1 VSSGGS
7 CVIDQHQNQGQL
19 QQRLQQQQAEQSR
32 FPAMGMDFNI
42 QSPLSSGESSRSSPS
57 DLDVPG
63 PSSPTSFSNHAGSLS
78 QQQQPPQLT
87 YFPQSASAST
97 VGLSW
102 NIQEALGRQRP
113 PSENYQQQLHDNIC
127 DNTEIDS
134 NFAYP
139 QLLSSTRHCS
149 TNKRH
154 PEQFNKNRHLLG
166 SQSPLQK
173 HGVSQ
178 LQTQQLDLHSE
189 TPTPMTYLRPMPP
202 LIPVTA
208 STLARSG
215 QQQQSLND
223 LQSLPPV
230 AVDSSLNNSRGPPRK
245 SFRFRDGGC
254 GRTGGCDGSSSESSD
269 HSPASST
276 SSSPP
281 LVEQNNL
288 LPTPNAAADQAH
300 RSTSV
305 IQFAHRPSSNN
316 SSPSPSSPA
325 PSTHE

>member
-1 VSSGGS
+1 M
-7 CVIDQHQNQGQL
+7 
-19 QQRLQQQQAEQSR
+19 QQQQAEQSGL
-32 FPAMGMDFNI
+32 PVIAMDSNM
-42 QSPLSSGESSRSSPS
+42 QSLLSSGDSSRSSLS
-57 DLDVPG
+57 NLDVSY
-63 PSSPTSFSNHAGSLS
+63 SSSSFYSYFDENNHK
-78 QQQQPPQLT
+78 
-87 YFPQSASAST
+87 
-97 VGLSW
+97 
-102 NIQEALGRQRP
+102 E
-113 PSENYQQQLHDNIC
+113 D
-127 DNTEIDS
+127 
-134 NFAYP
+134 
-139 QLLSSTRHCS
+139 
-149 TNKRH
+149 H

-173 HGVSQ
+173 HATSQ

-189 TPTPMTYLRPMPP
+189 IPTPMTYLRPMPP

-215 QQQQSLND
+215 QQQQQLND

-230 AVDSSLNNSRGPPRK
+230 VVDSSLNNSRGPPRK

-254 GRTGGCDGSSSESSD
+254 GRTGGCDGSGSESSD